1 MAQSTHRYLTSIAKS
16 ALLPI
21 YKSMRYVVGL
31 LVFSGIGSFL
41 ISDTITFWRDLRKSN
56 RYSHLLFDFFRLLI
70 LASMALIG
78 YAVASRT
85 FQKPNDWIIFLL
97 IGVIGAFLTHILTL
111 VKNGRI

>member
-1 MAQSTHRYLTSIAKS
+1 
-16 ALLPI
+16 
-21 YKSMRYVVGL
+21 MRYVVGL